1 MRESTKSYLK
11 GINNNK
17 HMNCKIQSKQDILEK
32 SLLEFF
38 SIKENVDR
46 IIPIIAK
53 TEKKKLSDKPEIS
66 LRILDW
72 FITNYSKTHNV
83 VYRLDN
89 GEPFDVFRSY
99 KSQLKV
105 FSKKSFDPFCRVH
118 KDSNSNV
125 QKPIRRRSNKSN
137 VRSTK
142 PIQLHYVTDMG
153 EERVM
158 NTVDTMIGQ
167 LAFCRWAI
175 QNKVLDYV
183 EENFD
188 DINNDMNKH
197 AKRNRTSV
205 TLKTKKSSITATRT
219 YTKKNVRIVVEFD

>member
-1 MRESTKSYLK
+1 
-11 GINNNK
+11 
-17 HMNCKIQSKQDILEK
+17 MNCSRIQSKQDILEK

-46 IIPIIAK
+46 IIPIISK
-53 TEKKKLSDKPEIS
+53 MEKKKLSDKPEIS

-118 KDSNSNV
+118 KDNTSTP
-125 QKPIRRRSNKSN
+125 QKPSRRRSNKSN
-137 VRSTK
+137 IRTSK
-142 PIQLHYVTDMG
+142 PIQLHYTTDFG
-153 EERVM
+153 DGNVM

-183 EENFD
+183 KDHFD
-188 DINNDMNKH
+188 EINQDMNQH
-197 AKRNRTSV
+197 AKKKNRASV
-205 TLKTKKSSITATRT
+205 TLHTKKSSITATRT
-219 YTKKNVRIVVEFD
+219 YTKKNVKIVVEFD